1 MFLQEGFEN
10 SITVINISG
19 VTNHL
24 EKLISRGI
32 AVANTKTVQK
42 VIFLFNIT
50 VNHFLWNFKQFFSSF
65 NYSESKYNDDIYQ
78 ANQKQWK
85 KIVLSVELIDIV
97 NNDRADRDAQE

>member
-1 MFLQEGFEN
+1 MVHYTGVEIPTDSEMLIKLDNYCFCKKVLTN

-32 AVANTKTVQK
+32 AVLTTKTVRN

-50 VNHFLWNFKQFFSSF
+50 VNYFSWKIKQFLSSF
-65 NYSESKYNDDIYQ
+65 NYSESRYNDDIYQ
-78 ANQKQWK
+78 ANQKQ
-85 KIVLSVELIDIV
+85 
-97 NNDRADRDAQE
+97 